1 MNARFLI
8 RRFAHAALLLTAISL
23 CSFALVQS
31 APGDFFDQMRMNPR
45 VSAQTVE
52 GLRSEYGLD
61 HSFTVRY
68 GMWLRSAV
76 RGEFGISLAYN
87 TPVGPLLIPRAQNT
101 LLLTATSTFIA
112 WILAIPIGV
121 WRATNRKKLSRR
133 SSELATSTL
142 LTIPDLLL
150 FLCVLL
156 FAVRSGW
163 FPSGGMFSVD
173 SESHGL
179 RRLKDIAWHL
189 VLPALALALATL
201 PALIRH
207 VRSAM
212 IEVLDSPFIRAARSH
227 GIPNSRVLFRFALPV
242 AANPLSSL
250 FGFSVATM
258 LSSSLLL
265 EVILSWPGLG
275 AFGHGTMVAGVIHL
289 AAPTAQILPLKAFHP
304 DGTGNLSDI
313 LSAIYFAV
321 QNNASVINMSF
332 DLSSTSTELNNA
344 INYAA
349 GKNVILVASSGNDG
363 QQEIVYPA
371 AMRGVM
377 GVAST
382 SNQDQRS
389 SFSNYGNQIVWV
401 AAPGEGVITTY
412 PFGTYAAGW
421 GTSFSSPFVAG
432 TASLIL
438 DMQPKDNPTTASW
451 ALARAKWVGP
461 NMGNGRLDV
470 YGALSFLNPI
480 QGLLQ

>member
-8 RRFAHAALLLTAISL
+8 RRFAHAALLLAAISL
-23 CSFALVQS
+23 FSFALVQS

-45 VSAQTVE
+45 ISAQTVE

-61 HSFTVRY
+61 RSFAVRY

-87 TPVGPLLIPRAQNT
+87 TPVGPLLIPRAKNT
-101 LLLTATSTFIA
+101 LLLTGTSTFIA
-112 WILAIPIGV
+112 WMLAIPIGV
-121 WRATNRKKLSRR
+121 WSATNRKKLSRK

-163 FPSGGMFSVD
+163 FPSDGMYSVD

-179 RRLKDIAWHL
+179 LRMKDTAWHL
-189 VLPALALALATL
+189 VLPSLALALATL

-227 GIPNSRVLFRFALPV
+227 GIPNSRLLFRFALPV
-242 AANPLSSL
+242 AANPLISL

-275 AFGHGTMVAGVIHL
+275 PLLVEATLNKDVYVVIGTVMLSATFLIV
-289 AAPTAQILPLKAFHP
+289 
-304 DGTGNLSDI
+304 GNLVADV
-313 LSAIYFAV
+313 LLFAADPRIRV
-321 QNNASVINMSF
+321 
-332 DLSSTSTELNNA
+332 E
-344 INYAA
+344 
-349 GKNVILVASSGNDG
+349 
-363 QQEIVYPA
+363 
-371 AMRGVM
+371 
-377 GVAST
+377 
-382 SNQDQRS
+382 
-389 SFSNYGNQIVWV
+389 
-401 AAPGEGVITTY
+401 
-412 PFGTYAAGW
+412 
-421 GTSFSSPFVAG
+421 
-432 TASLIL
+432 
-438 DMQPKDNPTTASW
+438 
-451 ALARAKWVGP
+451 
-461 NMGNGRLDV
+461 
-470 YGALSFLNPI
+470 
-480 QGLLQ
+480 

>member
-8 RRFAHAALLLTAISL
+8 RRFAHAALLLAAISL
-23 CSFALVQS
+23 FSFALVQS
-31 APGDFFDQMRMNPR
+31 APGDFFDQIRMNPR

-52 GLRSEYGLD
+52 GLRSDYGLD
-61 HSFTVRY
+61 QSFTVRY

-101 LLLTATSTFIA
+101 LLLTGTSTFIA

-121 WRATNRKKLSRR
+121 WRATNRKELSRR

-163 FPSGGMFSVD
+163 FPSGGMCSVD

-179 RRLKDIAWHL
+179 LRLKDITWHL
-189 VLPALALALATL
+189 FLPSLALALATL

-227 GIPNSRVLFRFALPV
+227 GIPNSRLLFRFALPV
-242 AANPLSSL
+242 AANPLISL

-275 AFGHGTMVAGVIHL
+275 PLLVEATLNKDVYVVIGTVMLSAAFLIV
-289 AAPTAQILPLKAFHP
+289 
-304 DGTGNLSDI
+304 GNLVADM
-313 LSAIYFAV
+313 LLFAADPRIRV
-321 QNNASVINMSF
+321 
-332 DLSSTSTELNNA
+332 E
-344 INYAA
+344 
-349 GKNVILVASSGNDG
+349 
-363 QQEIVYPA
+363 
-371 AMRGVM
+371 
-377 GVAST
+377 
-382 SNQDQRS
+382 
-389 SFSNYGNQIVWV
+389 
-401 AAPGEGVITTY
+401 
-412 PFGTYAAGW
+412 
-421 GTSFSSPFVAG
+421 
-432 TASLIL
+432 
-438 DMQPKDNPTTASW
+438 
-451 ALARAKWVGP
+451 
-461 NMGNGRLDV
+461 
-470 YGALSFLNPI
+470 
-480 QGLLQ
+480 